1 MSKSKDVY
9 CHCLTFSVFFVF
21 CFCFSL
27 LPMYFLC
34 FSLCHSLLYAS
45 LHVLNKV
52 FFYFSFLSSARL
64 KYNFKFKNIFFL
76 RKRCFGKFLDLQMKG
91 RIMKSCWVSY
101 LVFIIECIENSSIV
115 SIVNYWYNILDV
127 FSSCKDVLSAMGHGL
142 KCGCNHG
149 DFCCTWTTTSPL
161 QWELVRT
168 KETVFLPT
176 SLIGSFTRYKHSPT
190 SGF

>member
-115 SIVNYWYNILDV
+115 STVNYWYNI
-127 FSSCKDVLSAMGHGL
+127 
-142 KCGCNHG
+142 
-149 DFCCTWTTTSPL
+149 T
-161 QWELVRT
+161 VR
-168 KETVFLPT
+168 
-176 SLIGSFTRYKHSPT
+176 T
-190 SGF
+190 SGFNDRAYLLDFGKIRWAFFHRILYSETSL